1 MKASAHILALYFRS
15 LVLVL
20 LLGHVFSV
28 KKSYVVYLGGH
39 SHGKEATQ
47 ADYDRVTQSHYD
59 FLGSF
64 LGSKDKAKAAIFY
77 SYTRHIN
84 GFAATLEENEAL
96 QISYHPNVI
105 SIFLNRG
112 RKLQTT
118 RSWSF
123 LGLENDDGEIP
134 AYSLWNKS
142 RLGEDV
148 IIANGFV
155 FL

>member
-1 MKASAHILALYFRS
+1 
-15 LVLVL
+15 
-20 LLGHVFSV
+20 
-28 KKSYVVYLGGH
+28 SYVVYLGGH
-39 SHGKEATQ
+39 SHGEEATQ
-47 ADYDRVTQSHYD
+47 TDYDRVTQSHYD

-64 LGSKDKAKAAIFY
+64 MGSSDKAKAAIFY

-96 QISYHPNVI
+96 QLSNHPKVI
-105 SIFLNRG
+105 SVFLNRA

-123 LGLENDDGEIP
+123 LGLENNEEEIP
-134 AYSLWNKS
+134 ASSLWKKA

-148 IIANGFV
+148 IIAN
-155 FL
+155 LDT